1 MSVETIIIGAR
12 QGICF
17 VLANCHL
24 IFMLLVDGNIVRD
37 VEYARRI

>member
-1 MSVETIIIGAR
+1 MGAK

-17 VLANCHL
+17 VFPNCHL

-37 VEYARRI
+37 VEYASRI